1 MSNSRSELREEWLDD
16 PKKKVDLI
24 VRVRGDLDKR
34 SATLARR
41 GAEVKYRFRLTSSLA
56 VRCSGRVALA
66 LLEEP
71 WVERV
76 ESDRPVKAL
85 RRQQQCQ

>member
-1 MSNSRSELREEWLDD
+1 MSNVSSRLHQAWLAD

-24 VRVRGDLDKR
+24 VRVKGNLDER
-34 SATLARR
+34 STTLTGR

-56 VRCSGRVALA
+56 LRCSGKVALA
-66 LLEEP
+66 LVKEP

-76 ESDRPVKAL
+76 EPDRPVKAL
-85 RRQQQCQ
+85 RR